1 MKKKLLAVTLA
12 AAMTASLTAC
22 GGSGGDGGDG
32 GDGGAKASDGGGIH
46 YCF

>member
-32 GDGGAKASDGGGIH
+32 GAKASDGGGIH